1 MLLCMVNPVIQ
12 FDADTGGNGEMLS
25 RWEKRTY
32 VPKWVVQKGF
42 KKCVMGQ
49 ELI

>member
-1 MLLCMVNPVIQ
+1 MSLCMHPVIDLDI
-12 FDADTGGNGEMLS
+12 DAGGNAEVLS

-32 VPKWVVQKGF
+32 VPKWVVQKGL
-42 KKCVMGQ
+42 KKCVVGQ